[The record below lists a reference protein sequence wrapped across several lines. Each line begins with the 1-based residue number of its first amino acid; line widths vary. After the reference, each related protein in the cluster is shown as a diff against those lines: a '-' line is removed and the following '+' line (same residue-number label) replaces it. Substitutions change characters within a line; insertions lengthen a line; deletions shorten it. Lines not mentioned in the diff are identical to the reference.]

1 MISNIDKSEAIPML
15 FIPSVEQTAMKTLKK
30 EYALYIHIPY
40 CEKKCHF
47 CSIPVTRFTDEMV
60 LDRYVDA
67 LLYELKYKE
76 EFLKKNTLIGIHIG
90 GGTPSVLSVLQ
101 IKRLF
106 DFITEMFGKELPEVV
121 FEANPASLT
130 KEKIDVLSQY
140 YNVTLNLGVQT
151 FNSQRLQ
158 EINRMNDVEA
168 IKECLRYAM
177 QKENLHVGIDLIVGL
192 PNSKIIDFDND
203 IKIVRE
209 LGIKNIF
216 IYSYRLEEKSFF
228 YNYFDKK
235 KCFLQNDMIRKM
247 ESGGIQSH
255 TNTQSDRHLISD
267 INCFNLVQN
276 MKSLFFQSLKRT
288 LAHDQEIFV
297 LLKFLYKTIEIGK
310 IFRNLPVNQS
320 NQK

>member
-106 DFITEMFGKELPEVV
+106 DLITEMFGKE
-121 FEANPASLT
+121 
-130 KEKIDVLSQY
+130 
-140 YNVTLNLGVQT
+140 
-151 FNSQRLQ
+151 
-158 EINRMNDVEA
+158 
-168 IKECLRYAM
+168 
-177 QKENLHVGIDLIVGL
+177 
-192 PNSKIIDFDND
+192 
-203 IKIVRE
+203 
-209 LGIKNIF
+209 
-216 IYSYRLEEKSFF
+216 
-228 YNYFDKK
+228 
-235 KCFLQNDMIRKM
+235 
-247 ESGGIQSH
+247 
-255 TNTQSDRHLISD
+255 
-267 INCFNLVQN
+267 
-276 MKSLFFQSLKRT
+276 
-288 LAHDQEIFV
+288 
-297 LLKFLYKTIEIGK
+297 
-310 IFRNLPVNQS
+310 
-320 NQK
+320 